1 MLLLKI
7 QPFGKQSKTMKIIKR
22 DPLFEKIEKALL
34 KAYHHIPAE
43 LEAEK
48 KVKAHL
54 EAQTLKNR
62 AKTQ

>member
-1 MLLLKI
+1 
-7 QPFGKQSKTMKIIKR
+7 MKILKR

-48 KVKAHL
+48 KKKAEAHL
-54 EAQTLKNR
+54 TP
-62 AKTQ
+62 KTQTK